1 MTARVLALF
10 LVALWTTFYANAA
23 EIGSP
28 PAASEKTRVESD
40 VPTVPARPAVA
51 IAGEVARALFTT
63 GIINLEP
70 VDTVSTLT
78 NDKTRVSYF
87 TVIEDMAGQTVI
99 HRWEYRDKVLLEI
112 PFEVGSS
119 HWRIYSTK
127 TLDPSWLGEW
137 KASVVDAAGGSL
149 SVNTFTYLQMPDNR
163 SSASSTT
170 PKPAP

>member
-1 MTARVLALF
+1 MKARVLALF
-10 LVALWTTFYANAA
+10 LGVPWTTFYVNAA
-23 EIGSP
+23 EIGPP
-28 PAASEKTRVESD
+28 PAASEKTGVVSD
-40 VPTVPARPAVA
+40 APTVPARPAVA
-51 IAGEVARALFTT
+51 IPGEVARALFTT
-63 GIINLEP
+63 DIVNLEP

-87 TVIEDMAGQTVI
+87 TVIEDMAGQTVV
-99 HRWEYRDKVLLEI
+99 HRWEYKDKVLLEM

-149 SVNTFTYLQMPDNR
+149 SVNTFTYMQKPDNR
-163 SSASSTT
+163 SATSPVT
-170 PKPAP
+170 PKAAR

>member
-1 MTARVLALF
+1 MKTMVLALF
-10 LVALWTTFYANAA
+10 LGALGTTSSVFAA
-23 EIGSP
+23 EIGA
-28 PAASEKTRVESD
+28 PAAGSEKTRVESD
-40 VPTVPARPAVA
+40 APAVPARPAVA
-51 IAGEVARALFTT
+51 IPGEVARALFTT
-63 GIINLEP
+63 DIKNLEP

-78 NDKTRVSYF
+78 NDKTHVSYF
-87 TVIEDMAGQTVI
+87 TVIEDMAGQTVM
-99 HRWEYRDKVLLEI
+99 HRWEYKDKVLLEM

-149 SVNTFTYLQMPDNR
+149 SVNTFTYMQKPDNR
-163 SSASSTT
+163 LSTSPVS

>member
-1 MTARVLALF
+1 MKARVLALF
-10 LVALWTTFYANAA
+10 LGALWTTCYANAA
-23 EIGSP
+23 EIGPP
-28 PAASEKTRVESD
+28 PAASEKTGTESD
-40 VPTVPARPAVA
+40 VPAVPAKPAVA
-51 IAGEVARALFTT
+51 IPGEVARALFTT
-63 GIINLEP
+63 DIVNLEP

-99 HRWEYRDKVLLEI
+99 HRWEYKDKVLLEI

-137 KASVVDAAGGSL
+137 KASVVDVAGGSL
-149 SVNTFTYLQMPDNR
+149 SVNTFTYMQKPDNQSST
-163 SSASSTT
+163 SSAT